1 MAGKLFTAKRLADY
15 VPFMFSCDMPS
26 VNPES
31 VSAAIRSAP
40 AFARLGLSMRDPH
53 YRERAIEALSLAIVE
68 KLEAPT
74 PVHDANQIP
83 LPL

>member
-1 MAGKLFTAKRLADY
+1 
-15 VPFMFSCDMPS
+15 MFFGAMPS
-26 VNPES
+26 VSPES

-40 AFARLGLSMRDPH
+40 AFAKLGLSMRDPR

-68 KLEAPT
+68 ELTQPALAPD
-74 PVHDANQIP
+74 VNQML

>member
-1 MAGKLFTAKRLADY
+1 
-15 VPFMFSCDMPS
+15 MFSGPMPS
-26 VNPES
+26 VSPES

-40 AFARLGLSMRDPH
+40 AFAKLGLSMRDPR

-68 KLEAPT
+68 ELTQPALAPD
-74 PVHDANQIP
+74 VNQML

>member
-1 MAGKLFTAKRLADY
+1 M
-15 VPFMFSCDMPS
+15 MH

-40 AFARLGLSMRDPH
+40 AFARLGLSMRDAAM
-53 YRERAIEALSLAIVE
+53 RERAADALALSIVE
-68 KLEAPT
+68 SLERPR
-74 PVHDANQIP
+74 PDHDGNQMA